1 MEINELKQNFE
12 IQLNE
17 QQIENEK
24 QLNNQKNEHQ
34 EHIQVNVCFFFLRF
48 QFLIFIFFI

>member
-12 IQLNE
+12 KQLNE

-34 EHIQVNVCFFFLRF
+34 EHIQVNSFFFVEISILNLYF
-48 QFLIFIFFI
+48 FFI